1 MMGSRYYL
9 LQRQCFQWQEFT
21 GFLLFLKVKAETQEY
36 LVRKIH
42 RQKQIKVTTRNSKI
56 HKRKVTFCI
65 SSKRC
70 KFTFLQVFRKV

>member
-1 MMGSRYYL
+1 MGSRYYL

-42 RQKQIKVTTRNSKI
+42 RQKQIKVTTRNSLKNKMGIILTQVSRAISLKSEKI
-56 HKRKVTFCI
+56 STP
-65 SSKRC
+65 S
-70 KFTFLQVFRKV
+70 